1 MLGWCFKSKNSEKAI
16 NLSEEKIAPGSK
28 GDFEIEIDATG
39 SDVNVWYK
47 LEVVEEKNIPRNIK
61 FIAEI
66 YDEKG
71 GVIKKT
77 KEYKSFKELAS
88 QELEECILVEKQ
100 NQKRKIKI
108 YWEWP
113 FEEDD
118 NIDTEDA
125 NLKIDEFG
133 NSSLDCGFKI
143 EIIGKQSI

>member
-1 MLGWCFKSKNSEKAI
+1 MYLSRKA
-16 NLSEEKIAPGSK
+16 KP
-28 GDFEIEIDATG
+28 
-39 SDVNVWYK
+39 
-47 LEVVEEKNIPRNIK
+47 
-61 FIAEI
+61 
-66 YDEKG
+66 
-71 GVIKKT
+71 
-77 KEYKSFKELAS
+77 
-88 QELEECILVEKQ
+88 
-100 NQKRKIKI
+100 KRKIKI